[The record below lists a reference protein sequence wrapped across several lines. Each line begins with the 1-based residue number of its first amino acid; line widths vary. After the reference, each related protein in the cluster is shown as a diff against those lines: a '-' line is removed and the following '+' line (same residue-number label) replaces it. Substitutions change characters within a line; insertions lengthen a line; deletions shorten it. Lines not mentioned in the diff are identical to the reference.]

1 MNMALKFA
9 SGPMAFLV
17 LSLLPYGG
25 VAAEGRMALSVFGWM
40 VMWWMTQ
47 PVPWAI
53 SSMLPLVL
61 FPALNVKNLD
71 DTVTLYGQTIFFFI
85 WGTTLVGH
93 AMDRH
98 GLAKR
103 FALWFMSLGVIAG
116 RSYRTVFGLM
126 LATALV
132 STSISDAAAIA
143 MMMPV
148 AASLIA
154 FVRSV
159 DGQMQGRTN
168 FGSFCSLGV
177 LYAAVAGGTA
187 TIAGIPHNALSVS
200 LLAKTTGRELG
211 FFEWMVAGVP
221 IAICT
226 LLLLYFVLKYFF
238 VLEFKTI
245 PGGHDYLTK
254 ERQALGRTTRGER
267 ATLFVFA
274 VMVTLFVLPSI
285 LGLVLEPQHAVAA
298 WSRRAISLNVVP
310 TIALIL
316 MLITPVNWRKG
327 EFVLGWKDAL
337 ANTPWDIMFLVASA
351 TGVVGVLVEYKFVE
365 LASGMIA
372 NLGLGPYSLPFV
384 AAAMVGLGTNFMS
397 GLAATALFGGILIPA
412 AQEIGFNPASMAML
426 VPNLA
431 VGFALPWAGTSTGL
445 AFAIGKLDVK
455 EMAKVGIVATLAYA
469 VLVAALHIL
478 LSPFV

>member
-17 LSLLPYGG
+17 LFLLPYGG

-61 FPALNVKNLD
+61 FPALNVKNLEE
-71 DTVTLYGQTIFFFI
+71 TAALYGQTIFFFI

-98 GLAKR
+98 GLARR
-103 FALWFMSLGVIAG
+103 FALWFMSLRVIAG

-132 STSISDAAAIA
+132 STNISDAAAIA

-159 DGQMQGRTN
+159 DGETQGRTN
-168 FGSFCSLGV
+168 FGSFCSLGRPV
-177 LYAAVAGGTA
+177 RSGRGRDGDDRRDPAQRPERVAAG
-187 TIAGIPHNALSVS
+187 
-200 LLAKTTGRELG
+200 KTTGRELG

-226 LLLLYFVLKYFF
+226 LLLLYFVLEYFF

-254 ERQALGRTTRGER
+254 ERQALGRITRGER
-267 ATLFVFA
+267 ATLFIFG

-327 EFVLGWKDAL
+327 EFVLGWKDAIS
-337 ANTPWDIMFLVASA
+337 NTPWDIMFLVASA
-351 TGVVGVLVEYKFVE
+351 TGVVGVLVDKFVE
-365 LASGMIA
+365 LASGMI
-372 NLGLGPYSLPFV
+372 
-384 AAAMVGLGTNFMS
+384 
-397 GLAATALFGGILIPA
+397 
-412 AQEIGFNPASMAML
+412 
-426 VPNLA
+426 
-431 VGFALPWAGTSTGL
+431 
-445 AFAIGKLDVK
+445 
-455 EMAKVGIVATLAYA
+455 
-469 VLVAALHIL
+469 
-478 LSPFV
+478 

>member
-1 MNMALKFA
+1 MNLALKFA
-9 SGPMAFLV
+9 SGPLTFLL
-17 LSLLPYGG
+17 LSVLPYGG
-25 VAAEGRMALSVFGWM
+25 VPAEGRLALSVFGWM

-53 SSMLPLVL
+53 SSLLPLVL
-61 FPALNVKNLD
+61 FPALNVKSLD
-71 DTVTLYGQTIFFFI
+71 NTAAMYGQTIFFFI

-103 FALWFMSLGVIAG
+103 FALWFMSLRVIAG
-116 RSYRTVFGLM
+116 SSQRTVFGLM

-132 STSISDAAAIA
+132 STHISDAAAIA

-159 DGQMQGRTN
+159 DRDAQGRTN

-177 LYAAVAGGTA
+177 LYGAIAGGTA

-200 LLAKTTGRELG
+200 LLAKTTGRDFG
-211 FFEWMVAGVP
+211 FFEWMLAGVP
-221 IAICT
+221 IATCS
-226 LLLLYFVLKYFF
+226 LLLLYFVLKYFLP
-238 VLEFKTI
+238 LEFKTI
-245 PGGHDYLTK
+245 PGGADYLIR
-254 ERQALGRTTRGER
+254 ERQAIGRVTRGER
-267 ATLFVFA
+267 ATLFIFA
-274 VMVTLFVLPSI
+274 VMVILFLLPSI
-285 LGLVLEPQHAVAA
+285 VGLVLEPQHPVAA

-316 MLITPVNWRKG
+316 MLITPVDWRKS

-337 ANTPWDIMFLVASA
+337 ANTPWDIMLLVASA

-384 AAAMVGLGTNFMS
+384 AAVLVGFGTNFMS
-397 GLAATALFGGILIPA
+397 GLAATALFGGILIPT
-412 AQEIGFNPASMAML
+412 AQQIGFNPASMAML

-445 AFAIGKLDVK
+445 AFAIGKL
-455 EMAKVGIVATLAYA
+455 EIRQMAKVGIVATLAYA
-469 VLVAALHIL
+469 VLVATMHIL

>member
-1 MNMALKFA
+1 MNLALKFA
-9 SGPMAFLV
+9 SGPFAFLV
-17 LSLLPYGG
+17 LDLLPYEGIP
-25 VAAEGRMALSVFGWM
+25 AEGRYALSVFGWM

-53 SSMLPLVL
+53 SSLLPLVL
-61 FPALNVKNLD
+61 FPMFNVKNLD
-71 DTVTLYGQTIFFFI
+71 GTAALYGQTIFFFI

-116 RSYRTVFGLM
+116 SSYRTVFGLM

-159 DGQMQGRTN
+159 DSSARGKTN
-168 FGSFCSLGV
+168 FDSFCSLGV
-177 LYAAVAGGTA
+177 LYGAIAGGTA

-200 LLAKTTGRELG
+200 LLANTTGRELG
-211 FFEWMVAGVP
+211 WFEWMRAGVP
-221 IAICT
+221 VAVCS

-238 VLEFKTI
+238 ALEFKTI
-245 PGGHDYLTK
+245 PGGYDYLMS
-254 ERQALGRTTRGER
+254 ERRALGRMTRGER
-267 ATLFVFA
+267 AVLFIFS
-274 VMVTLFVLPSI
+274 VMVTLFVLPSL
-285 LGLVLEPQHAVAA
+285 LGLVLGPQHPVAA
-298 WSRRAISLNVVP
+298 WSRRGINLNVVP
-310 TIALIL
+310 TVSLIL
-316 MLITPVNWRKG
+316 MLITPVDWRKS

-337 ANTPWDIMFLVASA
+337 SKTPWDIMLLVTSA

-365 LASGMIA
+365 LASGMITS
-372 NLGLGPYSLPFV
+372 LGLGTLSLPFV
-384 AAAMVGLGTNFMS
+384 AAVIVGLGTNFMS
-397 GLAATALFGGILIPA
+397 GLASTALFGGILIPA
-412 AQEIGFNPASMAML
+412 AQQIGLNPASMAIL

-445 AFAIGKLDVK
+445 AFAIGQL
-455 EMAKVGIVATLAYA
+455 EIRQMMKVGLVATLAYS
-469 VLVAALHIL
+469 VLVAMIHIL

>member
-71 DTVTLYGQTIFFFI
+71 DTAALYGQTIFFFI

-103 FALWFMSLGVIAG
+103 FALWFMSLRVIAG

-211 FFEWMVAGVP
+211 FFEWMLAGVP
-221 IAICT
+221 IAVCT

-267 ATLFVFA
+267 ATLFIFA

-285 LGLVLEPQHAVAA
+285 LGLVLGPQHAVAA
-298 WSRRAISLNVVP
+298 WSRRAINLNVVP

-316 MLITPVNWRKG
+316 MLITPVDWRKG

-337 ANTPWDIMFLVASA
+337 SNTPWDIMFLVASA
-351 TGVVGVLVEYKFVE
+351 TGVVGVLVD
-365 LASGMIA
+365 
-372 NLGLGPYSLPFV
+372 
-384 AAAMVGLGTNFMS
+384 
-397 GLAATALFGGILIPA
+397 
-412 AQEIGFNPASMAML
+412 
-426 VPNLA
+426 
-431 VGFALPWAGTSTGL
+431 TSSWSWPQG
-445 AFAIGKLDVK
+445 
-455 EMAKVGIVATLAYA
+455 
-469 VLVAALHIL
+469 
-478 LSPFV
+478 